1 MKKRAVS
8 MLLTAAVAVSCLSA
22 CVPQATSSTKA
33 TTAEGKDAAA
43 NTEVVV
49 NKEGLP
55 IVNEPIQYNFAGVT
69 VRNKNFKEL
78 EFFQKLE
85 QETNVVIDW
94 NMSTNDGWSE
104 KKSLM
109 FASNELPDAFYG
121 QNILLDID
129 IIKYGSQGI
138 LIPLNDL
145 IDQYA
150 PNLKAILDENPDYK
164 KQITAPD
171 GNIYSLPTINE
182 LNPSTYDKLFINK
195 VWLDKLGLEVP
206 TTTEEFKAVL
216 QAFKDNDAN
225 GNGNATDEIPFS
237 FRYTSLDAYNRQQG
251 IQSMFGA
258 FGQLDDIYH
267 FIVKDG
273 KVIYTPVTEPFRD
286 AISWFGSLYEENLI
300 DKEVFTHDANVYAAK
315 IQDPAKIVGVF
326 LGWSGNATAAANKD
340 DYVAMAPLKNA
351 DGKQIWRTVDARIA
365 SKGAFA
371 ITNQA
376 EHPEVLMRWI
386 DQSYEAETSLEIGQ
400 GLLGRALEKTDD
412 GGYRQMDT
420 PEGVLLDTMIH
431 DYSPGNSGVF
441 AIRKPIIE
449 KLELNVNFQERKE
462 LDEFYSAYNVP
473 LDEMYPNVL
482 FTEDEI
488 EEIAILKTDIE
499 SYVTQKYAQWIVE
512 GGVEKEWDTFQGQ
525 LKKMNVD
532 RYIELYQIALDRYNA
547 K

>member
-1 MKKRAVS
+1 MKKRIVS
-8 MLLTAAVAVSCLSA
+8 VALSAAMVISCLSG
-22 CVPQATSSTKA
+22 CVPQADSSST
-33 TTAEGKDAAA
+33 
-43 NTEVVV
+43 EVPETSAGEELLI
-49 NKEGLP
+49 NSEGLP
-55 IVNEPIQYNFAGVT
+55 IVNQPLQYDFAGVT

-78 EFFQKLE
+78 EYFQELE
-85 QETNVVIDW
+85 KTTNIVIDW
-94 NMSTNDGWSE
+94 NMSTTDGWGE
-104 KKSLM
+104 KKSLL

-121 QNILLDID
+121 QNILTDID
-129 IIKYGSQGI
+129 IIKYGTQGI

-150 PNLKAILDENPDYK
+150 PNLKAILDENPEYR

-195 VWLDKLGLEVP
+195 VWLDRLGLEIP
-206 TTTEEFKAVL
+206 TTTEEFEAVL
-216 QAFKDNDAN
+216 QAFKENDAN
-225 GNGNATDEIPFS
+225 GNGDASDEIPFT

-251 IQSMFGA
+251 IQSMFGT

-273 KVIYTPVTEPFRD
+273 KVVYTPTTEPYKE
-286 AISWFGSLYEENLI
+286 ALSWFGSLYGKGYI
-300 DKEVFTHDANVYAAK
+300 DKEVFTHDANVYASK

-326 LGWSGNATAAANKD
+326 LGWSGNATAAANKE
-340 DYVAMAPLKNA
+340 DYVAMAPLKNP
-351 DGKQIWRTVDARIA
+351 DGEQIWRTVDARVV

-386 DQSYEAETSLEIGQ
+386 DLSYEAETSLQIGQ
-400 GLLGRALEKTDD
+400 GLLGRALEKTED
-412 GGYRQMDT
+412 GGYRQMD
-420 PEGVLLDTMIH
+420 PPQGVLLDSMIH

-441 AIRKPIIE
+441 AIRKPMID
-449 KLELNVNFQERKE
+449 KLKLNANLQERKE

-473 LDEMYPNVL
+473 LDEMYPNVF
-482 FTEDEI
+482 FTEAEI
-488 EEIAILKTDIE
+488 EEIGVLKTDIE
-499 SYVTQKYAQWIVE
+499 SFVMQKYAQWIVE
-512 GGVEKEWDTFQGQ
+512 GGVDKEWDTFQEQ

-532 RYIELYQIALDRYNA
+532 RYIELYQVAYDRYNA
-547 K
+547 E

>member
-1 MKKRAVS
+1 MKKRVVS
-8 MLLTAAVAVSCLSA
+8 VILSAAVAISGLVG
-22 CVPQATSSTKA
+22 CVPKA
-33 TTAEGKDAAA
+33 DNS
-43 NTEVVV
+43 NTEVPETSAGEEVV
-49 NKEGLP
+49 INNEGLP
-55 IVNEPIQYNFAGVT
+55 ITSQPVQYNFAGIS

-78 EFFQKLE
+78 EYFQELE
-85 QETNVVIDW
+85 KNTNVVIDW
-94 NMSTNDGWSE
+94 NMSTTDGWNE

-121 QNILLDID
+121 QNILTDID
-129 IIKYGSQGI
+129 IIKYGTQGI

-150 PNLKAILDENPDYK
+150 PNLKAILDENPEYK

-195 VWLDKLGLEVP
+195 VWLDNLGLEVP
-206 TTTEEFKAVL
+206 STTEEFKAVL
-216 QAFKDNDAN
+216 QAFKENDAN
-225 GNGNATDEIPFS
+225 GNGNNADEIPFT

-273 KVIYTPVTEPFRD
+273 NVVYTPATEPFKE
-286 AISWFGSLYEENLI
+286 AISWFGSLYGEGLI
-300 DKEVFTHDANVYAAK
+300 DKEVFTHDANVYASK
-315 IQDPAKIVGVF
+315 IQDPEKIVGVF
-326 LGWSGNATAAANKD
+326 LGWSGNATAAANKE
-340 DYVAMAPLKNA
+340 DYVAMAPLENA
-351 DGKQIWRTVDARIA
+351 DGKQIWRTVDARVV

-376 EHPEVLMRWI
+376 ENPEVLMRWI

-400 GLLGRALEKTDD
+400 GLLGRALEKTED
-412 GGYRQMDT
+412 GGYRQMT
-420 PEGVLLDTMIH
+420 PPEGVLLDSMIH

-441 AIRKPIIE
+441 AIRKPMID
-449 KLELNVNFQERKE
+449 KLQLNANLQERKE
-462 LDEFYSAYNVP
+462 LDEFYSAYNVS
-473 LDEMYPNVL
+473 LDEMYPNVF

-488 EEIAILKTDIE
+488 EEIGILKTDIE
-499 SYVTQKYAQWIVE
+499 SYVMQKYAQWIVE
-512 GGVEKEWDTFQGQ
+512 GGVDKEWDTFQTQ
-525 LKKMNVD
+525 LKNMNVD
-532 RYIELYQIALDRYNA
+532 RYIELYQTAYDRYQA

>member
-1 MKKRAVS
+1 MKRKAVS
-8 MLLTAAVAVSCLSA
+8 VVLSAAMVMSCLSG
-22 CVPQATSSTKA
+22 CVPQATSSSTAAVETA
-33 TTAEGKDAAA
+33 TEED
-43 NTEVVV
+43 VII

-55 IVNEPIQYNFAGVT
+55 IVNQPIQYNFAGVT
-69 VRNKNFKEL
+69 IRNKNYNEMEYFDEL
-78 EFFQKLE
+78 EKN
-85 QETNVVIDW
+85 TNVMIDW
-94 NMSTNDGWSE
+94 NMSTTDGWSE
-104 KKSLM
+104 KKSLL

-121 QNILLDID
+121 QNILMDID
-129 IIKYGSQGI
+129 IIKYGTQGI

-150 PNLKAILDENPDYK
+150 PNLKVILEENPEYK

-171 GNIYSLPTINE
+171 GNIYALPTINE

-195 VWLDKLGLEVP
+195 VWLDKLGLAVP
-206 TTTEEFKAVL
+206 STMEEFEAVL
-216 QAFKDNDAN
+216 QAFKEHDAN
-225 GNGNATDEIPFS
+225 GNGDASDEIPFT
-237 FRYTSLDAYNRQQG
+237 FRYTSLDPYNRQQG

-273 KVIYTPVTEPFRD
+273 TVVYTPVTEPFRD
-286 AISWFGSLYEENLI
+286 AISWFGSLYGQGLI
-300 DKEVFTHDANVYAAK
+300 DKEVFTHDANVYASK

-326 LGWSGNATAAANKD
+326 LGWSGNATAAANKE

-351 DGKQIWRTVDARIA
+351 DGEQVWRTVDARVV

-376 EHPEVLMRWI
+376 KHPEILMRWI

-400 GLLGRALEKTDD
+400 GLLGRALEKTPD
-412 GGYRQMDT
+412 GGYRQMDP
-420 PEGVLLDTMIH
+420 PEGVLLDSMIH

-441 AIRKPIIE
+441 AIRQPMID
-449 KLELNVNFQERKE
+449 KLELNTNLQERKE
-462 LDEFYSAYNVP
+462 LDEFYSAFNVP
-473 LDEMYPNVL
+473 LDEMYPNVF

-488 EEIAILKTDIE
+488 EEIGILKTDIE
-499 SYVTQKYAQWIVE
+499 SYVMQKYAQWIVE
-512 GGVEKEWDTFQGQ
+512 GGVDAEWDTFQAQ

-532 RYIELYQIALDRYNA
+532 RYIELYQTAYDRYMA
-547 K
+547 E